1 MIEYLP
7 LVDKDGN
14 VIGKAKRSECH
25 GNPSLVHPV
34 VHLHVFGSDGRLL
47 LQRRSASKDL
57 LPGMWDTAVGGH
69 VALGEDAP
77 RALVREARE
86 ELGIR
91 AENARFLY
99 NYFWRTGVES
109 EFVSAFLL
117 ENDGPFRI
125 DPDEVAETRFFSK
138 PEIIGSLAKGIFT
151 PNFEEEFRRLTG
163 DGIF

>member
-7 LVDKDGN
+7 LVDENGK
-14 VIGKAKRSECH
+14 VIGKAARSECH
-25 GNPSLVHPV
+25 GNPSLLHPV

-47 LQRRSASKDL
+47 LQRRSAAKDL

-69 VALGEDAP
+69 LSFGEDER
-77 RALVREARE
+77 RALERETRE

-91 AENARFLY
+91 AENARLLY
-99 NYFWRTGVES
+99 RYCWRTDIES

-138 PEIIGSLAKGIFT
+138 PEIIGSLGKGFFT
-151 PNFEEEFRRLTG
+151 PNFEEEFRRLER
-163 DGIF
+163 DEIF